1 MNTSDADKQIKQMI
15 AFIRQEAKEK
25 AEEIR
30 TKTEEE
36 MTVEKLRF
44 RSEEANRI
52 KEEFEKRR
60 KAKLTDRRIKRSAK
74 ITENRF
80 KVMAKRNDLVEAL
93 KLEILERL
101 ESVSKNSQYATFI
114 RYLIV
119 EGLTNIMEEDV
130 VVECREQDVDVVDAE
145 LKSAK
150 QEYEK
155 LIKRELDITPKITL
169 SRMQNRFL
177 PPAPS
182 SESKGLSC
190 RGGVVLHACRGKIR
204 LSNTLESRLEQAFQD
219 NKPVIRTSMFGVRPA
234 PLNAYRGDH

>member
-1 MNTSDADKQIKQMI
+1 MDRNDADKQIKQMI

-44 RSEEANRI
+44 RSEETTRI

-60 KAKLTDRRIKRSAK
+60 KEKLTQRRIEKSKK
-74 ITENRF
+74 ITSNRF
-80 KVMAKRNDLVEAL
+80 KVMATRNDLVDKL
-93 KLEILERL
+93 KLEILEKL
-101 ESVSKNSQYATFI
+101 STVSKNSQYPTFI

-130 VVECREQDVDVVDAE
+130 VIQCRKEDVDIVDAE
-145 LKSAK
+145 LKAAQ

-155 LIKRELDITPKITL
+155 LVKREVGIQPRIQL
-169 SRMQNRFL
+169 SRMQDNFL

-182 SESKGLSC
+182 SGNKGACC

-204 LSNTLESRLEQAFQD
+204 LSNTLESRLDQAFSLQ
-219 NKPVIRTSMFGVRPA
+219 KPVVRTTLFGVRERPA
-234 PLNAYRGDH
+234 NAHPGH